1 MQRNTGGT
9 PISWKISPVGRQLSF
24 QRPHLEETATHTFDL
39 LNVRALLVVTL
50 ALLCGGIGLLLI
62 LALGGRLV
70 LLAVYIV
77 REGLYN
83 LRRQR
88 AAHHRLTAW
97 RHETQHALALTGSPQ
112 GEDRQ

>member
-1 MQRNTGGT
+1 MEE
-9 PISWKISPVGRQLSF
+9 PSGRRAAFVSEP
-24 QRPHLEETATHTFDL
+24 RPEAPATRTFDL

-77 REGLYN
+77 REGLYI
-83 LRRQR
+83 
-88 AAHHRLTAW
+88 TS
-97 RHETQHALALTGSPQ
+97 TGNAPHIIA
-112 GEDRQ
+112 